1 MDEFIKMVANV
12 GFPIAVAGYL
22 LIRVETKIDKLT
34 LSITNLTTVI
44 SIKLNANAVPDKTA

>member
-1 MDEFIKMVANV
+1 MEDFIKLVANV

-34 LSITNLTTVI
+34 ESIYNLSIVI
-44 SIKLNANAVPDKTA
+44 KASENK

>member
-1 MDEFIKMVANV
+1 MDDFIKMVANV

-44 SIKLNANAVPDKTA
+44 SIKLGTAPEKTA

>member
-1 MDEFIKMVANV
+1 MEDFIKLVANV

-34 LSITNLTTVI
+34 ESIYNLSTVI
-44 SIKLNANAVPDKTA
+44 KASENK